1 MFSMEHN
8 RKKAKIKKKR
18 TLTIPIQKSQHEQNI
33 LYKTLDTDES
43 NKLIKKEKKIP
54 IENIFI
60 KNKKTK
66 K

>member
-8 RKKAKIKKKR
+8 RKKAKVKKNR

-33 LYKTLDTDES
+33 LYKALDTDES
-43 NKLIKKEKKIP
+43 KKLIKKDKKIP

-60 KNKKTK
+60 KKKNTK